1 MLCID
6 RYTDLFDIRDYLD
19 KKIGTKESDEIYD
32 FMERREEEFNKKIKA
47 LEDYQKD
54 YELLEERN
62 GNYASCLDKI
72 EKHLDYIEELISV
85 SRTNKTFRDK
95 LNNILS
101 NIHEEINDLE
111 G

>member
-1 MLCID
+1 MLYID
-6 RYTDLFDIRDYLD
+6 RYTDLYDIRDYLD

-47 LEDYQKD
+47 LEDFQKD
-54 YELLEERN
+54 YEMLEERN
-62 GNYASCLDKI
+62 GNYASCLDKTEGYLDDI
-72 EKHLDYIEELISV
+72 EDLISA

-95 LNNILS
+95 LNMILS
-101 NIHEEINDLE
+101 LIREEIDDLD

>member
-1 MLCID
+1 MLYID

-32 FMERREEEFNKKIKA
+32 FMERREENLNKKIKA
-47 LEDYQKD
+47 LEDFQKD
-54 YELLEERN
+54 YEVLEERN
-62 GNYASCLDKI
+62 GDYASCLYKI
-72 EKHLDYIEELISV
+72 EGYLDDIEALVSA

-95 LNNILS
+95 LNRILS
-101 NIHEEINDLE
+101 LIREEIDDLE

>member
-1 MLCID
+1 MLYID
-6 RYTDLFDIRDYLD
+6 RYTDLYDIRDYLD

-32 FMERREEEFNKKIKA
+32 FMERREENLNKKIKA
-47 LEDYQKD
+47 LEDFQKD
-54 YELLEERN
+54 YEMLEERN

-72 EKHLDYIEELISV
+72 EGYLDDIEDLISA

-95 LNNILS
+95 LNMILS
-101 NIHEEINDLE
+101 LIHEEIDDLE

>member
-54 YELLEERN
+54 YEGGVQPEFDIRTDRFEI
-62 GNYASCLDKI
+62 AIDAVDKI
-72 EKHLDYIEELISV
+72 NQAVANQVAKNKGETEAVKDFGTGVKTDPEKS
-85 SRTNKTFRDK
+85 
-95 LNNILS
+95 
-101 NIHEEINDLE
+101 
-111 G
+111 

>member
-1 MLCID
+1 MLYID
-6 RYTDLFDIRDYLD
+6 RYTDLYDIRDYLD

-47 LEDYQKD
+47 LEDFQKD
-54 YELLEERN
+54 YEMLEERN

-72 EKHLDYIEELISV
+72 EGYLDDIEDLISA

-95 LNNILS
+95 LNMILS
-101 NIHEEINDLE
+101 LIREEIDDLE